1 MKLRIVI
8 FWVAASLCLVALLF
22 AQRQMM
28 LDTVQEEL
36 EAEAQ
41 AQAKI
46 LARELVRTLLDA
58 RVETD
63 ADIDEFVVRQPVFD
77 FMENRSV
84 LACAVYGKDRLLEAQ
99 MRDRDGNLAPLDGL
113 ASPGMCEWTE
123 RLVTDT
129 GEEMGKVWIAL
140 DPAPWQARMQ
150 KISDKSL
157 WHMVALS
164 QAGAV
169 AIFAMGLLFAVAGR
183 RKRDARDQG

>member
-8 FWVAASLCLVALLF
+8 FWVAASLCLFALLF

-28 LDTVQEEL
+28 LDNVREEL
-36 EAEAQ
+36 DAEAQ
-41 AQAKI
+41 VQAEI
-46 LARELVRTLLDA
+46 LARSLVRTLLDA

-63 ADIDEFVVRQPVFD
+63 ADIDEFLVRQPVFD

-99 MRDRDGNLAPLDGL
+99 MRDADGNLAPLDGL

-123 RLVTDT
+123 KLVTDT
-129 GEEMGKVWIAL
+129 GEEMGKVWIAF

-169 AIFAMGLLFAVAGR
+169 AFFVMGLLVLWAGR
-183 RKRDARDQG
+183 RKQYVRDQG

>member
-84 LACAVYGKDRLLEAQ
+84 LACAVKGKDRQHEAQ
-99 MRDRDGNLAPLDGL
+99 NRERDRNVGPHDG
-113 ASPGMCEWTE
+113 
-123 RLVTDT
+123 
-129 GEEMGKVWIAL
+129 
-140 DPAPWQARMQ
+140 
-150 KISDKSL
+150 
-157 WHMVALS
+157 VAT
-164 QAGAV
+164 
-169 AIFAMGLLFAVAGR
+169 R
-183 RKRDARDQG
+183 R

>member
-77 FMENRSV
+77 FMENRGV
-84 LACAVYGKDRLLEAQ
+84 EACAVYGKDRLLEAQ
-99 MRDRDGNLAPLDGL
+99 MRDADGNLAPFDGL
-113 ASPGMCEWTE
+113 ASPVRYDWTANV
-123 RLVTDT
+123 VTDT
-129 GEEMGKVWIAL
+129 GEEIGRVWVAL
-140 DPAPWQARMQ
+140 DFAPWQARMR
-150 KISDKSL
+150 KLEDKSL

-169 AIFAMGLLFAVAGR
+169 AFFVVGLLVIRSR
-183 RKRDARDQG
+183 RNQDARAQG